1 MDTTIPAQIEK
12 CKGAMLLTAVGDAMG
27 WPNEPRAKNR
37 EARLRQNDFFV
48 EWTRNCKRP
57 SWHNEKIL
65 PGEYSDDTQMTLSV
79 ARSIIAGDWE
89 KFFIEKEL
97 PFWLQYERGGGKAL
111 LKAARSLRD
120 KHELLWKSA
129 NPKDYFRAGG
139 NGAAMRILPHV
150 IASANKVD
158 ITALMIDII
167 KDTLITH
174 GHPRAFLGAT
184 CYAFALD
191 YLVKKRNVLEYG
203 ELVSSIIEGQQYWGE
218 FALFNHIEE
227 WVATAELQAGFDYA
241 KQWKY
246 DKMNM
251 IEQLYFIEKELKK
264 GLMLN
269 DKQVLASLGC
279 FGKANGAGDISVL
292 AAIYLASKYA
302 TNPFLGVKVPAFSFH
317 ADTDTIAS
325 MTGGL
330 LGMLCGIDW
339 IPVEWRMVQDYDCL
353 IQMAELLLS
362 ENKDLATRT
371 KLMETKEQNSDWI
384 SSPIGRMRLI
394 NTNGKYGRVTIEKWQ
409 TMLGQTIYIKRGSLT
424 QELLLQGDEV
434 ERQIQLDVQP
444 SVSSQD
450 NLRSNTFYQI
460 GLKDGASKVDI
471 IENNNRQLILSDSV
485 IRNLLGT
492 AEFNKSVT
500 VGKFLK
506 VVQAL
511 IEDDEPASVVSKRFT
526 IDMRM
531 VEKIKKYIDK

>member
-1 MDTTIPAQIEK
+1 M
-12 CKGAMLLTAVGDAMG
+12 
-27 WPNEPRAKNR
+27 
-37 EARLRQNDFFV
+37 
-48 EWTRNCKRP
+48 
-57 SWHNEKIL
+57 
-65 PGEYSDDTQMTLSV
+65 
-79 ARSIIAGDWE
+79 
-89 KFFIEKEL
+89 
-97 PFWLQYERGGGKAL
+97 
-111 LKAARSLRD
+111 
-120 KHELLWKSA
+120 
-129 NPKDYFRAGG
+129 
-139 NGAAMRILPHV
+139 
-150 IASANKVD
+150 
-158 ITALMIDII
+158 
-167 KDTLITH
+167 
-174 GHPRAFLGAT
+174 
-184 CYAFALD
+184 
-191 YLVKKRNVLEYG
+191 
-203 ELVSSIIEGQQYWGE
+203 
-218 FALFNHIEE
+218 
-227 WVATAELQAGFDYA
+227 
-241 KQWKY
+241 
-246 DKMNM
+246 
-251 IEQLYFIEKELKK
+251 
-264 GLMLN
+264 
-269 DKQVLASLGC
+269 
-279 FGKANGAGDISVL
+279 
-292 AAIYLASKYA
+292 
-302 TNPFLGVKVPAFSFH
+302 KVPAFSFH

-394 NTNGKYGRVTIEKWQ
+394 HTNGKYGRVTIEKWQ